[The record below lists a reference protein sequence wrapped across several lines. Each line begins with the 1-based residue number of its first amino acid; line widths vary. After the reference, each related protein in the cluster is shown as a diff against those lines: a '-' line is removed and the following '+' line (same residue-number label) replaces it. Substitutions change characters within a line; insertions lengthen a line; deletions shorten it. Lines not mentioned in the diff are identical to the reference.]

1 MGVSPVLKKY
11 AMPLGI
17 WLLFAAIAVGLW
29 LGLKNIF
36 YLFNFLYIGTGL
48 AAGLALFAQG
58 KKWARNAVQ
67 WVVGLYL
74 LVFLGAR
81 LEQFPCGAADDRLG
95 FPGL

>member
-1 MGVSPVLKKY
+1 MLKKY

-48 AAGLALFAQG
+48 AAGAALAFVC
-58 KKWARNAVQ
+58 R
-67 WVVGLYL
+67 
-74 LVFLGAR
+74 
-81 LEQFPCGAADDRLG
+81 DDRALQVRLTDG
-95 FPGL
+95 V

>member
-1 MGVSPVLKKY
+1 MLKKY

-74 LVFLGAR
+74 LVFLGAFGR
-81 LEQFPCGAADDRLG
+81 ENMQIEG
-95 FPGL
+95 FWY